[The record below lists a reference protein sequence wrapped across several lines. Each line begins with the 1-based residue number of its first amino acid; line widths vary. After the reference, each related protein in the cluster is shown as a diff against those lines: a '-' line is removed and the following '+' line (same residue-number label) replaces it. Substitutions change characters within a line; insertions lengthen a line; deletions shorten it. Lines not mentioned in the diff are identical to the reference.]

1 MTANFDRDFVTAYM
15 ALFPGTTEKEAKYIY
30 RISSYEYI
38 KMIINQYE
46 EKHLP
51 KFNWK

>member
-1 MTANFDRDFVTAYM
+1 MSAHFDKDFITAYM
-15 ALFPGTTEKEAKYIY
+15 ALYPGTSEKEAKYIY

-38 KMIINQYE
+38 KMVINQYE
-46 EKHLP
+46 EKVLP